1 MDFGL
6 TTEQSMLRDTVASY
20 LADNYDFETRR
31 RVASSD
37 PGWRPDVWK
46 AFAQDLGILGATF
59 PEAMGGLGGGAVETM
74 LIMEQFGKA
83 LVIEPFVETVVVGG
97 SLLKADGGAAATDMI
112 GKIIEGEAIFGL
124 AIAEHQARYTW
135 WDLLT
140 SARAR
145 GNGYVLNGSKAV
157 AVGAPMANHLI
168 VTARTGGGQRDR
180 EGVSLFL
187 VDKSAKGVSTRDY
200 PTVDGRRASEV
211 TFENVELPAEALIG
225 PKDHG
230 LPLFLKALDEAIVA
244 VCAEATG
251 VLRQLHDGTVDY
263 TKQRK
268 QFGVPI
274 STFQVLQ
281 HRMVDMF
288 IQVEQSVSMA
298 TMAAMMLGESD
309 TERAKAAAAAKVQ
322 IGKACKFVGH
332 GAIQLHGG
340 MGMTDELA
348 ISHFFKR
355 AIMIESQ
362 FGNTDHHLARYE
374 KLAL

>member
-1 MDFGL
+1 
-6 TTEQSMLRDTVASY
+6 MLRDTVASY

-31 RVASSD
+31 RVASAD
-37 PGWRPDVWK
+37 PGWRPEVWK

-74 LIMEQFGKA
+74 LIMQEFGTA
-83 LVIEPFVETVVVGG
+83 LVIEPFIETVVIGG
-97 SLLKADGGAAATDMI
+97 SLLKSDGGAFAGDMI
-112 GKIIEGEAIFGL
+112 GKIIEGDAIL
-124 AIAEHQARYTW
+124 AFAFAEHQARYTW

-140 SARAR
+140 SARAQ
-145 GNGYVLNGSKAV
+145 GGGYVLNGYKAV
-157 AVGAPMANHLI
+157 VVGAPMASHLL
-168 VTARTGGGQRDR
+168 VTARTAGGQRDR
-180 EGVSLFL
+180 EGVSVFL
-187 VDKSAKGVSTRDY
+187 VDKSAKGVEVRDY
-200 PTVDGRRASEV
+200 RTVDGRRASEV
-211 TFENVELPAEALIG
+211 TFEDVELPAEALIG
-225 PKDHG
+225 PKDQG
-230 LPLFLKALDEAIVA
+230 LPLVLKALDEAIVA

-274 STFQVLQ
+274 STFQALQ

-298 TMAAMMLGESD
+298 TMATMMLDGSD
-309 TERAKAAAAAKVQ
+309 AERAKAAAAAKVLV
-322 IGKACKFVGH
+322 GKACKFVGH

-374 KLAL
+374 ELAL